1 MSISIRAAT
10 LYPMKKLVNLSI
22 LLVLLGTASAQTIP
36 YGWFVNP
43 RPVFVDSNGQPL
55 AGGKL
60 FSFNAGTSTAAPTY
74 HLDTLGQISVNTNP
88 VILGSDG
95 SAEIRLAPQQ
105 YKFILQDSTGVQI
118 WAVDRVADIGQLAF
132 TQSVLLNPP
141 SAAQQTIVGP
151 LAASWFIG
159 DTLHMTSPGVR
170 VGLLDPLTVLD
181 APSNPPNLLTVS
193 PVIAGQ
199 TDAIPDAGVA
209 NSTFVLSPGPPIW
222 IANNSYALSTLIVPN
237 PTTNNNPCDF
247 SFLVTTSG
255 TSGASAPTFSTLPCN
270 LSPVNVNDGTV
281 TWTNKG
287 VYSSANVL
295 DCTKSGLTCL
305 RTAYLYFE
313 GGGCNNV
320 TAAMGWDTFGTNSP
334 VPFCFTGTNVQKG
347 LMGLPGAA
355 TLLQESTHAATAT
368 TNVVPYPAATATG
381 DLLEV
386 ECAADGTHTIS
397 GVTDGTN
404 AYSKA
409 KGVTNGSTD
418 VEIWYFNGNSTSMP
432 AATNVTVT
440 FTGSS
445 DTACTWHE
453 YAGIVTSS
461 ALDITSSNTGSG
473 NIATTGTT
481 AGTGQNTELVL
492 AAVASP
498 TATSIGGQPGYVLH
512 AVTSSASN
520 ITVSSEGLVQ
530 QQASIQSG
538 KFFLGSIQN
547 WASVLATFKINVAGN
562 VQAQRSITL
571 PQYFLPNVPVNVFW
585 KWQAPIFP
593 VANGSIPDI
602 ALSAA
607 IVCSADGSTD
617 DPAFNSSVIATTAVP
632 GSSANTLA
640 TTPLLALPSTGCAPG
655 NVMHLQ
661 IQRLRYNLADQFE
674 GFVNVNGVSLQF
686 GISQ

>member
-1 MSISIRAAT
+1 
-10 LYPMKKLVNLSI
+10 MKKLVNLAI

-43 RPVFVDSNGQPL
+43 RPVFVDSNGAPL
-55 AGGKL
+55 SGGKL
-60 FSFNAGTSTAAPTY
+60 FSYNAGTSTPAATY
-74 HLDTLGQISVNTNP
+74 HLDTLGNITPNTDP
-88 VILGSDG
+88 IILDAAG

-105 YKFILQDSTGVQI
+105 YKFVLTDSNGVQL
-118 WAVDRVADIGQLAF
+118 WAADRVSDIGQIAF

-170 VGLLDPLTVLD
+170 VDLLDPLTILD
-181 APSNPPNLLTVS
+181 TPNNPPNLVTV
-193 PVIAGQ
+193 PPAIAGQ
-199 TDAIPDAGVA
+199 NYEIPDSGVA
-209 NSTFVLSPGPPIW
+209 NSTFVLSPGPPNW
-222 IANNSYALSTLIVPN
+222 IANNAYALATVIVPN
-237 PTTNNNPCDF
+237 PSTQNNPCDF
-247 SFLVTTSG
+247 SFQVTTAG
-255 TSGASAPTFSTLPCN
+255 TSGAVAPTFSSLPCN

-287 VYSSANVL
+287 VYSTSNVL

-313 GGGCNNV
+313 GGGCNNA
-320 TAAMGWDTFGTNSP
+320 TAAMGWDTFGANSP
-334 VPFCFTGTNVQKG
+334 VPFCFTGTNIQKG
-347 LMGLPGAA
+347 MLGLPGAA
-355 TLLQESTHAATAT
+355 TLLQESTHAATAS
-368 TNVVPYPAATATG
+368 TNVIPYPAATTAG

-397 GVTDGTN
+397 GATDGTN

-409 KGVTNGSTD
+409 KGVTNGATD
-418 VEIWYFNGNSTSMP
+418 VEIWYFNGNSTSMG
-432 AATNVTVT
+432 AATNLTVT

-445 DTACTWHE
+445 DTACNWHE

-473 NIATTGTT
+473 NIVTTGTT

-492 AAVASP
+492 AAVGSP
-498 TATSIGGQPGYVLH
+498 SNPAVTGQPGYVLH
-512 AVTSSASN
+512 AVTPSASN
-520 ITVSSEGLVQ
+520 VTVSSEGLVQ

-538 KFFLGSIQN
+538 KFFLSTIQN
-547 WASVLATFKINVAGN
+547 WASVLATFKINVQGN
-562 VQAQRSITL
+562 VQAQRSIVL
-571 PQYFLPNVPVNVFW
+571 PQYFLPNVAVNSFI
-585 KWQAPIFP
+585 KYQTPIFP
-593 VANGSIPDI
+593 VANGSNPNI

-607 IVCSADGSTD
+607 IVCTADGSTD
-617 DPAFNSSVIATTAVP
+617 DPAFNTSVTATPVVP
-632 GSSANTLA
+632 ASSANTLA

-661 IQRLRYNLADQFE
+661 IQRLRYNVADSFE